1 MNGKT
6 CIWRLCVVLTAC
18 CLVAGTAA
26 ATNITIPDTNAGS
39 GAFFTGNGANN
50 GGSTTQTVLSIGN
63 EDNET
68 EPGTI
73 ANQDWDLEGMFFDD
87 TALTLTLVG
96 GWDFINGRT
105 VYDSGDIFLSTDG
118 APLYG
123 ATVPGG
129 LATNRDTMVE
139 YGYEYVIDV
148 DWATGLWQVY
158 DGNSVTLVTNDGIGS
173 LQDSNPWRR
182 LSGGNALFGA
192 EGDIGDYDGGGDGQ
206 YAFNNA
212 TTGAGF
218 AGTTHNAV
226 TFNMNWLAQLFPNT
240 DPTVYFHFTEECGN
254 DNLMGRITSL
264 PPPITV
270 VPEPASM
277 ALLGVGLL
285 GLVVTRARKKRF

>member
-1 MNGKT
+1 MT
-6 CIWRLCVVLTAC
+6 C

-26 ATNITIPDTNAGS
+26 ATNITIADTNVGS
-39 GAFFTGNGANN
+39 GAFF
-50 GGSTTQTVLSIGN
+50 GGGPFNAGS

-73 ANQDWDLEGMFFDD
+73 SNQDWDLEGMFFDD
-87 TALTLTLVG
+87 TTLTLTLVG

-105 VYDSGDIFLSTDG
+105 SGVNYRSGDIFLSTDG

-123 ATVPGG
+123 ATAPTGAVIG
-129 LATNRDTMVE
+129 RDQMSE

-158 DGNSVTLVTNDGIGS
+158 DGDTVTLVTNDGIAS

-182 LSGGNALFGA
+182 ASGGNALFGA

-212 TTGAGF
+212 QAGAGF

-226 TFNMNWLAQLFPNT
+226 TFDMSWLANLFPDT